1 MFNEKDFKNMH
12 NVNTQQELIDAH
24 IAICKMRGIDPNST
38 ASKTSENLEIRAKI
52 ESYLEQIAID
62 NHDYE
67 LHGLNF
73 TSSRS
78 RNKLPDQSDK

>member
-1 MFNEKDFKNMH
+1 MH
-12 NVNTQQELIDAH
+12 NVNTPQELIDAH

-38 ASKTSENLEIRAKI
+38 ASKASENLEIRSKI

-62 NHDYE
+62 NYDYE

-73 TSSRS
+73 TGSRS
-78 RNKLPDQSDK
+78 RNTKRQIGDK